1 MGAAM
6 SAHVFKFD
14 ESWDIPG
21 ASVEEVYD
29 VLARGEL
36 LPQWWKGVYLE
47 AERLTPGDAPQVGAR
62 LRAKVRGFL
71 PFTLNFM
78 IEATELE
85 PPRKVAVRTCGDLD
99 GAWSAT
105 LTRRGD
111 DVHVALLFEVK
122 IDRPGMRF
130 LAPVLWPLFALNHYW
145 TTPQGEKGLKEYL
158 KARRSDRS
166 AALDQRFDI
175 GT

>member
-1 MGAAM
+1 M

-14 ESWDIPG
+14 EGWEIPD
-21 ASVEEVYD
+21 AAIEEVYD

-47 AERLTPGDAPQVGAR
+47 AERLTPGETPQIGAK

-71 PFTLNFM
+71 PFTLNFVV
-78 IEATELE
+78 EAVELE
-85 PPRKVAVRTCGDLD
+85 RPRKVAVHTYGDLD
-99 GAWSAT
+99 GAWRAT
-105 LTRRGD
+105 LTQRGD
-111 DVHVALLFEVK
+111 DVHVALLFEVR

-130 LAPVLWPLFALNHYW
+130 LAPLLRPLFALNHYW
-145 TTPQGEKGLKEYL
+145 TTPRGEKGLREYL
-158 KARRSDRS
+158 QARRSDR
-166 AALDQRFDI
+166 DHRFDI

>member
-1 MGAAM
+1 M
-6 SAHVFKFD
+6 SAHSFKFD
-14 ESWDIPG
+14 ESWDIPD

-29 VLARGEL
+29 ILARGEL
-36 LPQWWKGVYLE
+36 LPRWWKGVYLD
-47 AERLTPGDAPQVGAR
+47 AERVTPGDAPEIGAR

-71 PFTLNFM
+71 PFTLNFI
-78 IEATELE
+78 IEAMELE

-105 LTRRGD
+105 LTQRGD
-111 DVHVALLFEVK
+111 DVYVALLFEVK

-145 TTPQGEKGLKEYL
+145 TTPRGEKGLRDYL
-158 KARRSDRS
+158 RARRGDRPAS
-166 AALDQRFDI
+166 LNQRFDI

>member
-1 MGAAM
+1 M

-14 ESWDIPG
+14 EGWDIPD
-21 ASVEEVYD
+21 AAIDEVYD

-47 AERLTPGDAPQVGAR
+47 AERLTPGETPQIGGK

-71 PFTLNFM
+71 PFTLNFVV
-78 IEATELE
+78 EAVELE
-85 PPRKVAVRTCGDLD
+85 RPRQVAVRTYGDLD
-99 GAWSAT
+99 GAWRAT
-105 LTRRGD
+105 LTQRGD
-111 DVHVALLFEVK
+111 DVHVALLFEVR

-130 LAPVLWPLFALNHYW
+130 LAPLLRPLFALNHYW
-145 TTPQGEKGLKEYL
+145 TTPRGERGLREYL
-158 KARRSDRS
+158 EACRSDR
-166 AALDQRFDI
+166 DHRFDI

>member
-1 MGAAM
+1 M
-6 SAHVFKFD
+6 SAHVFRFD
-14 ESWDIPG
+14 ESWDIPD
-21 ASVEEVYD
+21 ATVEDVYD
-29 VLARGEL
+29 VLAQGEL

-47 AERLTPGDAPQVGAR
+47 AERLTPGEAPRVGAR

-71 PFTLNFM
+71 PFALNFI

-99 GAWSAT
+99 GAWRAT
-105 LTRRGD
+105 LTQRGD
-111 DVHVALLFEVK
+111 DVHVALLFEVS

-130 LAPVLWPLFALNHYW
+130 FARALWPLFALNHYW
-145 TTPQGEKGLKEYL
+145 TTPRGERGLREYL
-158 KARRSDRS
+158 QARRSYPCP
-166 AALDQRFDI
+166 AIVQRFDI

>member
-1 MGAAM
+1 M

-36 LPQWWKGVYLE
+36 LPQWWKGVYFD
-47 AERLTPGDAPQVGAR
+47 AERLTSGDAPEVGAR

-71 PFTLNFM
+71 PFTLKFT
-78 IEATELE
+78 IEATQLK
-85 PPRKVAVRTCGDLD
+85 PPCKVAVRACGDLD

-105 LTRRGD
+105 LTQRGD
-111 DVHVALLFEVK
+111 DVHIALLFEAK

-130 LAPVLWPLFALNHYW
+130 LAPFPWPLFALNHYW
-145 TTPQGEKGLKEYL
+145 TTPRGERGLREYL

-166 AALDQRFDI
+166 PSLIQRFDI

>member
-1 MGAAM
+1 M

-14 ESWDIPG
+14 ESWNIPG
-21 ASVEEVYD
+21 ASVGDVYD

-47 AERLTPGDAPQVGAR
+47 AERLTPGDAPEVGAR

-71 PFTLNFM
+71 PFTLSFI
-78 IEATELE
+78 IEATELD
-85 PPRKVAVRTCGDLD
+85 PPRAVAVRTCGDLD
-99 GAWSAT
+99 GAWRAT
-105 LTRRGD
+105 LAQRGD

-130 LAPVLWPLFALNHYW
+130 IAPLFALNHYW
-145 TTPQGEKGLKEYL
+145 TTPRGEKGLREFL
-158 KARRSDRS
+158 KARRSDRH
-166 AALDQRFDI
+166 RFDM
-175 GT
+175 GM

>member
-1 MGAAM
+1 M
-6 SAHVFKFD
+6 SAYVFKFD
-14 ESWDIPG
+14 EGWDIPD
-21 ASVEEVYD
+21 AAIEEVYD

-47 AERLTPGDAPQVGAR
+47 AERLTPGETPQVGAK

-71 PFTLNFM
+71 PFTLNFVV
-78 IEATELE
+78 EAVELE
-85 PPRKVAVRTCGDLD
+85 RPRKVAVRTYGDLD

-105 LTRRGD
+105 LSQRGD

-122 IDRPGMRF
+122 IDRPGMRI
-130 LAPVLWPLFALNHYW
+130 LAPLLWPLFALNHYW
-145 TTPQGEKGLKEYL
+145 TTPRGERGLREYL
-158 KARRSDRS
+158 ISCRSDR
-166 AALDQRFDI
+166 DHRFDI